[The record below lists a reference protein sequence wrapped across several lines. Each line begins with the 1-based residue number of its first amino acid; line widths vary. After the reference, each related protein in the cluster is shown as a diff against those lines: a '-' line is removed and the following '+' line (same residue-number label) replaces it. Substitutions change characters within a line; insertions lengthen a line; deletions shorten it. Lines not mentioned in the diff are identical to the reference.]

1 MIVKDINGNEI
12 FEVEM
17 ESNLETKNNIIILKM
32 EETPGG
38 TRISGIISEEEAKN
52 LYNFLLFKAKDKWK
66 DFEIKDVTSAGNDYY
81 EYYDRKFDNNGFA
94 SLIHLYRWL
103 SFDCVYTG
111 SKDVKTRIAYKF
123 NKAKMQTY
131 LYDLRKFFK

>member
-1 MIVKDINGNEI
+1 MIVKDINDNEI

-32 EETPGG
+32 EETSGDEV
-38 TRISGIISEEEAKN
+38 ISGIISEEEAKN
-52 LYNFLLFKAKDKWK
+52 LYNFLLSRAKDKWK
-66 DFEIKDVTSAGNDYY
+66 TIEIKDVTSAGNDYY
-81 EYYDRKFDNNGFA
+81 DYYDRKFDNNGFA
-94 SLIHLYRWL
+94 DLNPSSREL

-123 NKAKMQTY
+123 NKAKIQTY
-131 LYDLRKFFK
+131 LFDLRKFFK

>member
-1 MIVKDINGNEI
+1 MIVKDINNNEI

-32 EETPGG
+32 EETSGDE
-38 TRISGIISEEEAKN
+38 RISGIISEEEAKN
-52 LYNFLLFKAKDKWK
+52 LYNFLLSKAKDKWK
-66 DFEIKDVTSAGNDYY
+66 TIEIKDVTSAGNDYY
-81 EYYDRKFDNNGFA
+81 DYYDRKFDNNGFA
-94 SLIHLYRWL
+94 GLNPSSREL

-123 NKAKMQTY
+123 NKAKIQTY
-131 LYDLRKFFK
+131 LFDLRKFFK

>member
-17 ESNLETKNNIIILKM
+17 ENNLETKNNIVILKM
-32 EETPGG
+32 EETSGDE
-38 TRISGIISEEEAKN
+38 RISGIISEEEAKN
-52 LYNFLLFKAKDKWK
+52 LYNFLLSKAKGKWK
-66 DFEIKDVTSAGNDYY
+66 TIEIKDATSAGNDYY

-94 SLIHLYRWL
+94 DLDPSSRGL

-111 SKDVKTRIAYKF
+111 SKYVKTRIAYKF
-123 NKAKMQTY
+123 NKAKIQTY
-131 LYDLRKFFK
+131 LFDLRKFFK